1 MKAPKTIKT
10 FCRRCRT
17 HTEQTVSLYK
27 AGQTSVAK
35 RSNRK
40 HEDKKKGYGGQKY
53 PFQRN
58 KAKTT
63 RKFSLKLQCKVCGY
77 KHQRVGI
84 RLKRL
89 EVA

>member
-10 FCRRCRT
+10 FCPKCKK

-27 AGQTSVAK
+27 AGRTSDL
-35 RSNRK
+35 RQSNRK
-40 HEDKKKGYGGQKY
+40 HEEKKKGYGGQKY

-63 RKFSLKLQCKVCGY
+63 RKLSLKLQCKECGY
-77 KHQRVGI
+77 TSQRDGI
-84 RLKRL
+84 RLKKL
-89 EVA
+89 EVM

>member
-10 FCRRCRT
+10 FCPKCKK

-27 AGQTSVAK
+27 AGQRNAT
-35 RSNRK
+35 RQGERR

-77 KHQRVGI
+77 ISQREGI
-84 RLKRL
+84 RLKKL
-89 EVA
+89 EVT

>member
-10 FCRRCRT
+10 FCPKCKK

-27 AGQTSVAK
+27 AGQ
-35 RSNRK
+35 RSALKMGERK

-77 KHQRVGI
+77 TSQRDGI
-84 RLKRL
+84 RLKKL